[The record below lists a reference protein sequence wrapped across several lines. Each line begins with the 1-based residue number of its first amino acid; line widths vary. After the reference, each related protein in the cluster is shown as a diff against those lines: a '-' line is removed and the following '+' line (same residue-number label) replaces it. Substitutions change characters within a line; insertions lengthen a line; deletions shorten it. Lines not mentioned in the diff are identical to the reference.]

1 MNALLRSRSV
11 GLGLLFS
18 SIVAGCGGGGYEA
31 KSPPMQSAMPVNAAS
46 SGSTDGDGVAD
57 APSAPPSAAAESTA
71 TGSTSSTSK
80 KASSEVAVA
89 PRAPAPGAVATTPSR
104 EPTTMPVVVDSVP
117 APAQYTAQ
125 LTAGVW
131 DDNRNFDFFKP
142 YASRFA
148 GQSSDLRMFTDEEQQ
163 AARAVSSQLASHTD
177 LDVQIVLDTTGSMG
191 DELEYLK
198 KEVDLIASTL
208 HTKFPNVTPRWS
220 LVVYRDKGD
229 SYVTRGFDFTTDTA
243 KFRQA
248 LRAQSADGGGDTPEA
263 VVDGLTTGMQQQWRN
278 GRDVAKVAFWVA
290 DAPAHP
296 GQGHQLANVL
306 RQAQK
311 KGVHLYP
318 IASSDT
324 DASTE
329 YEMRSAAQITGGRY
343 IFLTDDSGV
352 GNGHAEPHIPC
363 YGVTRLDH
371 AMVRMLSIEISGHY
385 TEASPEETVRKVG
398 TPDATG
404 HCKTTS
410 GLIVASY

>member
-1 MNALLRSRSV
+1 MPSPAAPTI
-11 GLGLLFS
+11 GS
-18 SIVAGCGGGGYEA
+18 S
-31 KSPPMQSAMPVNAAS
+31 
-46 SGSTDGDGVAD
+46 DGD
-57 APSAPPSAAAESTA
+57 
-71 TGSTSSTSK
+71 STSK
-80 KASSEVAVA
+80 KAPSSEVALA
-89 PRAPAPGAVATTPSR
+89 PRDPSPTTVATIPPHEATA
-104 EPTTMPVVVDSVP
+104 MPVVSESVP
-117 APAQYTAQ
+117 APARYTAQ

-142 YASRFA
+142 YATRFA

-163 AARAVSSQLASHTD
+163 AARAVSSQLAPHTD
-177 LDVQIVLDTTGSMG
+177 LEVQIVLDTTGSMG

-208 HTKFPNVTPRWS
+208 HTKFPNVKPRWS

-229 SYVTRGFDFTTDTA
+229 AYVTRAFDFTTDTA

-263 VVDGLTTGMQQQWRN
+263 VVDGLATGLQQQWRT
-278 GRDVAKVAFWVA
+278 GREIAKVAFWVA

-296 GQGHQLANVL
+296 GQGQQLANVL

-324 DASTE
+324 DASAE

-363 YGVTRLDH
+363 YGVTRLDD

>member
-1 MNALLRSRSV
+1 MA
-11 GLGLLFS
+11 
-18 SIVAGCGGGGYEA
+18 CGGGYEA
-31 KSPPMQSAMPVNAAS
+31 KSPPSAAAS
-46 SGSTDGDGVAD
+46 SEASPTVGASDSPSEGIAD
-57 APSAPPSAAAESTA
+57 AVTPSRSDD
-71 TGSTSSTSK
+71 
-80 KASSEVAVA
+80 VA
-89 PRAPAPGAVATTPSR
+89 RAPGVPSPTAVATTTPSRTTPSRTNPSTTPAPTTPSPTPLR
-104 EPTTMPVVVDSVP
+104 EPTIMPIAGEPVP
-117 APAQYTAQ
+117 VHARAQ

-142 YASRFA
+142 YATRFA
-148 GQSSDLRMFTDEEQQ
+148 GQSSDRRMFDDEEQQ

-177 LDVQIVLDTTGSMG
+177 LDVQIILDTTASMG

-198 KEVDLIASTL
+198 KEVDRIASTL
-208 HTKFPNVTPRWS
+208 HTKFPNVKPRWS

-229 SYVTRGFDFTTDTA
+229 AYVARGFDFTTDTA

-263 VVDGLTTGMQQQWRN
+263 VVDGLATGLQQQWRN
-278 GRDVAKVAFWVA
+278 GREVAKVAFWVA

-296 GQGHQLANVL
+296 GQGQQLANVL

-311 KGVHLYP
+311 KGLHLYP

-324 DASTE
+324 DANAE

-363 YGVTRLDH
+363 YGVTHLDD
-371 AMVRMLSIEISGHY
+371 AMVRMLSIELSGHY

>member
-1 MNALLRSRSV
+1 MNALLRSSRSASV

-18 SIVAGCGGGGYEA
+18 GILAGCGG
-31 KSPPMQSAMPVNAAS
+31 
-46 SGSTDGDGVAD
+46 
-57 APSAPPSAAAESTA
+57 AAAHD
-71 TGSTSSTSK
+71 
-80 KASSEVAVA
+80 AVA
-89 PRAPAPGAVATTPSR
+89 PSGGSMEAPATMAAGPSEKAAAGGSVASLSGPTPPPARMTSPPTS
-104 EPTTMPVVVDSVP
+104 PTTSPIVSEP
-117 APAQYTAQ
+117 AHEQYSAQ

-148 GQSSDLRMFTDEEQQ
+148 GESNDLRMFTDEEQK
-163 AARAVSSQLASHTD
+163 AARAASSQLSSHTD

-198 KEVDLIASTL
+198 KEVDLIAASL
-208 HTKFPNVTPRWS
+208 HTRFPNVTPRWS

-229 SYVTRGFDFTTDTA
+229 AYVARGFDFTDDTTR
-243 KFRQA
+243 FRQA
-248 LRAQSADGGGDTPEA
+248 LGAQSADGGGDTPEA
-263 VVDGLTTGMQQQWRN
+263 VVDGLSTGLQQRWRD
-278 GRDVAKVAFWVA
+278 GQKVAKVAFWVA

-296 GQGHQLANVL
+296 GQGRLLANVL
-306 RQAQK
+306 RQAQR
-311 KGVHLYP
+311 KGIHLYP
-318 IASSDT
+318 VASSDT
-324 DASTE
+324 DPTAE

-371 AMVRMLSIEISGHY
+371 AMVRMLSIEISGRY
-385 TEASPEETVRKVG
+385 TEASPQETVRKVG

-404 HCKTTS
+404 HCKTSS
-410 GLIVASY
+410 GMLVASY